1 MNEKPKAGK
10 GLTPMEAIQLAAL
23 GMGSLSDYGLADDE
37 KNRAMLDE
45 LKRSYEEAM
54 SRGLWVDVIN

>member
-1 MNEKPKAGK
+1 
-10 GLTPMEAIQLAAL
+10 MEAIQLAAL

-45 LKRSYEEAM
+45 LKRSYDEAL